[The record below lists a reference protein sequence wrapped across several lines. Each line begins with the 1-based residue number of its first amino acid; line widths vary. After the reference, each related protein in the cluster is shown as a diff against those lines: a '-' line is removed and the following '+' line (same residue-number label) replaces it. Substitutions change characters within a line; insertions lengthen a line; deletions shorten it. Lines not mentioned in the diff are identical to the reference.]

1 MVFNLKSAYEANS
14 VLGSDVIRIAR
25 ILWNSPMSVK
35 ALILFKLFDNNG
47 DDIISIDEIRLFYE
61 NYSSEYKIFRD
72 QEHQKEV
79 VDIFLQGLF
88 PINDNAQQQELNF
101 DQFYNIIQQNPDV
114 VKSLYLI
121 SIPDQD
127 KEEVKEIPWHQRW
140 YMYMKTN
147 AKRLVFLFLYI
158 LTLISLGIYVC
169 VDQIVILKDSSV
181 WLVIAR
187 IGGMGIKFNYA
198 VAVTLM
204 LKQIMTIIR
213 RIRYLRLII
222 PVDDHIDAH
231 RLVGTVLSVSAM
243 IHTLGYF
250 IQYVT
255 HTAGKCLSLA

>member
-1 MVFNLKSAYEANS
+1 
-14 VLGSDVIRIAR
+14 
-25 ILWNSPMSVK
+25 
-35 ALILFKLFDNNG
+35 
-47 DDIISIDEIRLFYE
+47 
-61 NYSSEYKIFRD
+61 
-72 QEHQKEV
+72 
-79 VDIFLQGLF
+79 
-88 PINDNAQQQELNF
+88 
-101 DQFYNIIQQNPDV
+101 

-127 KEEVKEIPWHQRW
+127 KEDVKEIPWHQRW
-140 YMYMKTN
+140 SMYMKTN

-158 LTLISLGIYVC
+158 LTLISLGTYVC
-169 VDQIVILKDSSV
+169 VDQIVILKNSSV

-198 VAVTLM
+198 VAVSLM

-243 IHTLGYF
+243 IHTLGYL
-250 IQYVT
+250 IQYAT